1 MPESVRGRIDRYHR
15 DLENEHERE
24 EAGKDTLT
32 EETDVVEFFRRLGF
46 RPTAYQEKLLRDK
59 SKLILARWSRQ
70 RGKSLVMAGVVL
82 FNALTQRGFRAAI
95 VAPSLRQSRK
105 LIDKIDRLISR
116 RGVDGLEGLPRT
128 GKLAFRSASLLG
140 ALTY

>member
-15 DLENEHERE
+15 DLENKHERE
-24 EAGKDTLT
+24 EAGKRPLT
-32 EETDVVEFFRRLGF
+32 EETDVVEFFKRLGF

-70 RGKSLVMAGVVL
+70 SGKSLVMAGVVL

-95 VAPSLRQSRK
+95 VAPSLRQSRN
-105 LIDKIDRLISR
+105 LLTRSTGSSR
-116 RGVDGLEGLPRT
+116 
-128 GKLAFRSASLLG
+128 A
-140 ALTY
+140 